1 MGYEVK
7 MEEFSNIYHTGLYTE
22 LDTTGHEAALELANF
37 GNVVISMEEN
47 TLVCYLPNKI
57 SLNQKK
63 WLLDNKKLLTQFE
76 VRGFLFEDRKVIPIE
91 YDYKNPSISLERI
104 ESYLI
109 EVEQENIEKRK

>member
-47 TLVCYLPNKI
+47 TLVCYLPNKTG
-57 SLNQKK
+57 SFFFNS
-63 WLLDNKKLLTQFE
+63 
-76 VRGFLFEDRKVIPIE
+76 FLFSFTFSSSSLLRKGG
-91 YDYKNPSISLERI
+91 
-104 ESYLI
+104 
-109 EVEQENIEKRK
+109 